1 MPERPHRGATAGED
15 TTPLARAAVHRA
27 MHTPPTAADRRPGT
41 NLARFAGSAPGRR
54 NRPSE
59 AVRPLL
65 YSRLRAVPH
74 RVDRLPSRP
83 FDPDLPN
90 RGGLSAR
97 SCSTTPDQTPGP

>member
-15 TTPLARAAVHRA
+15 TTPVAPAAVHRA
-27 MHTPPTAADRRPGT
+27 VHTPPTGADRPLDT

-74 RVDRLPSRP
+74 ARIGSP
-83 FDPDLPN
+83 PN
-90 RGGLSAR
+90 RSTPTSRTEEAFPRAR
-97 SCSTTPDQTPGP
+97 ARRPPTRR